1 MVKPDKKLKRILL
14 ISGITG
20 AVYGGFR
27 YLLPLVIPFLL
38 AYATALWL
46 RPSVRWIGKIIDQ
59 KLERRTDGAEKKES
73 GEEKS
78 TQEKSAQEKAAQ
90 KKAAKWARESLP
102 ALIGGM
108 ELVLLV
114 TAACALLFF
123 AGRLLISQVI
133 MFSER
138 FPEWLNGADLWLTG
152 VCRRLSRITGLDEAS
167 LAAFAEAML
176 RSLAET
182 VRKSTMPVLMSNSV
196 PAFRALVGAA
206 VFLVIYFIATVL
218 CIREMET
225 IRKRRSESFFHREF
239 SIIGRRLIAVGN
251 AWVRTQLVIMFI
263 TAALCAAGL
272 FLIGNPYSVL
282 FGIGIGVLDALP
294 FLGSGSVLIPWG
306 IVLLVRGETERALI
320 LIALFC
326 VCYLVREI
334 AEAHLMGDRVGLS
347 ALETLASMYI
357 GIELFGIAGFLLGPV
372 GLLLIED
379 LLEAYWT
386 E

>member
-1 MVKPDKKLKRILL
+1 MVKPDKKLKRILF

-46 RPSVRWIGKIIDQ
+46 RPSVRW
-59 KLERRTDGAEKKES
+59 LERKVSVRLETGTRGVDGGPK
-73 GEEKS
+73 
-78 TQEKSAQEKAAQ
+78 TF
-90 KKAAKWARESLP
+90 RERAVRWLCGGLP
-102 ALIGGM
+102 ALIGGT
-108 ELVLLV
+108 ELVLLAA
-114 TAACALLFF
+114 AACAILFF
-123 AGRLLISQVI
+123 AGRLLVSQVS

-138 FPEWLNGADLWLTG
+138 FPEWLDGADLWLTG
-152 VCRRLSRITGLDEAS
+152 VCRKLSRVSGFDEAS
-167 LAAFAEAML
+167 LAAFAGALL

-182 VRKSTMPVLMSNSV
+182 VRNSTMPLLMSNSV
-196 PAFRALVGAA
+196 LAFRVLAGTA

-218 CIREMET
+218 CVREMET
-225 IRKRRSESFFHREF
+225 IRERRSESVFHREF

-251 AWVRTQLVIMFI
+251 AWIRTQLVIMFI

-282 FGIGIGVLDALP
+282 FGIGIGILDALP
-294 FLGSGSVLIPWG
+294 VLGSGSVLIPWG
-306 IVLLVRGETERALI
+306 IVLLVRGQTGRALI

-334 AEAHLMGDRVGLS
+334 AEARLMGDRVGLS
-347 ALETLASMYI
+347 ALETLASMYV